1 MPFGKTGELAVSDPA
16 THRLK
21 TPQPSLE
28 DAARCYARIA
38 GINPATFLATARS
51 VAVGMRMR
59 AADAQ
64 IAAMQ
69 VPSTLCI
76 AVNGKYRVNMDSVG
90 SNDELIDLLR
100 FLVTKE
106 SIH

>member
-1 MPFGKTGELAVSDPA
+1 VELVFVDGHAGS
-16 THRLK
+16 
-21 TPQPSLE
+21 
-28 DAARCYARIA
+28 YARIA

-51 VAVGMRMR
+51 FAVDMKMR

-69 VPSTLCI
+69 VPSIPCI
-76 AVNGKYRVNMDSVG
+76 VVNGKYRVNMDSVG

>member
-1 MPFGKTGELAVSDPA
+1 
-16 THRLK
+16 
-21 TPQPSLE
+21 
-28 DAARCYARIA
+28 
-38 GINPATFLATARS
+38 
-51 VAVGMRMR
+51 MR